1 MPEMRQVLADDMLRA
16 YRRGIFPMAESRSSD
31 TLHWIDPRYRGVF
44 PLDGFHISRSL
55 ARQILR
61 GDHLIR
67 TDTAFRSVVE
77 ACAGRADTWIN
88 GELFRLYDELH
99 AAGHAHSLEVWQG
112 GALAGGVF
120 GITIGRAFFGE
131 SMFSARTGG
140 SKIALAYLVDRLR
153 RAGFTLFDTQFLT
166 AHLATLGAVEIPR
179 AEYRRRLEEALAGEA
194 DFTAPETPQPSEL
207 VAGMRHRI
215 TQTS

>member
-1 MPEMRQVLADDMLRA
+1 MRQVRGEDLLRA
-16 YRRGIFPMAESRSSD
+16 YRRGIFPMAESRASG
-31 TLHWIDPRYRGVF
+31 TLHWIDPRFRGVF

-55 ARQILR
+55 GRQILR
-61 GDHLIR
+61 GGYTVRI
-67 TDTAFRSVVE
+67 DTAFRAVVE
-77 ACAGRADTWIN
+77 ACAARDETWIN
-88 GELFRLYDELH
+88 DELLRLYDDLY
-99 AAGHAHSLEVWQG
+99 ATGHAHSLEVWQD

-120 GITIGRAFFGE
+120 GITIGRAYFGE

-140 SKIALAYLVDRLR
+140 SKIALAYLVNRLR

-166 AHLATLGAVEIPR
+166 PHLATLGAVEIPR

-194 DFTAPETPQPSEL
+194 EFAAPETPQPSEL